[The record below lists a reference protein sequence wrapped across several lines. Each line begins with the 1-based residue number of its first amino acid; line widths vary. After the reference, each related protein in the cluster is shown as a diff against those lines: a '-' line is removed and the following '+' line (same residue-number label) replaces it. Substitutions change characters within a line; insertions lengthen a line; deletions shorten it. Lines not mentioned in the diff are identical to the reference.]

1 MPLSLKLK
9 RYEPFI
15 VGGVLGTAIDFGR
28 AKKECAKL
36 QEALDSYIES
46 NK

>member
-1 MPLSLKLK
+1 MPLSIKLK

-28 AKKECAKL
+28 AKTECTKY
-36 QEALDSYIES
+36 QEALDSYLEG
-46 NK
+46 KK